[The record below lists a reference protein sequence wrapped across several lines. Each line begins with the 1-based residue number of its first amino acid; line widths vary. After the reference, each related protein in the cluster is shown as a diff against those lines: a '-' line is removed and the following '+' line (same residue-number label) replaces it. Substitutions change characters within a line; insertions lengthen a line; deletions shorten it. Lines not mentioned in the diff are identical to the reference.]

1 MVWSGKDP
9 EPVPMSS
16 DPVINY
22 DKMLLE
28 EGVGKLDKDN
38 GIWTCEQTGHVI
50 FWVLFPFDKFSRSW
64 LEHGYVQEVNVFCL
78 APKIRISA

>member
-1 MVWSGKDP
+1 
-9 EPVPMSS
+9 MSS

-50 FWVLFPFDKFSRSW
+50 FCLPFEFDNYITLHFTEKRSENHFYAQKTPQKKLKGEIGEKGTFS
-64 LEHGYVQEVNVFCL
+64 F
-78 APKIRISA
+78 